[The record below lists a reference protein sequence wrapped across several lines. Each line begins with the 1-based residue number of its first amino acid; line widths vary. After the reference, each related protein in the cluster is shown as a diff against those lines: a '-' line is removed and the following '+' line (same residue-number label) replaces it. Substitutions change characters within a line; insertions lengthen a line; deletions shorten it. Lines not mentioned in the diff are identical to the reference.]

1 MMGGMKDVPMLTQL
15 NIVVSDMART
25 LAFYRRLGWSIA
37 TPTPD
42 HAVAHLANGLSV
54 EFDTREF
61 VRVWDSEYQ
70 GGSGGTTVIGIGVR
84 SRAAVDA
91 LYADLVAAGHHGRQ
105 PPYDA
110 FWGSRYAI
118 VEDPDGNPVG
128 LMSPSDESARSAP
141 PSKPPTS

>member
-1 MMGGMKDVPMLTQL
+1 MLTQL
-15 NIVVSDMART
+15 NIVASDMART

-37 TPTPD
+37 TPTAD

-91 LYADLVAAGHHGRQ
+91 L
-105 PPYDA
+105 
-110 FWGSRYAI
+110 
-118 VEDPDGNPVG
+118 
-128 LMSPSDESARSAP
+128 
-141 PSKPPTS
+141 